1 MQQVSDNILLLTYK
15 SSDGHSQTMQGSNE
29 ATISYPQ
36 SSLFCKLIS
45 NQDDWDKLAK
55 AADYSNEL
63 EIQTDQNAPRR
74 TAKAL
79 LETDRRLFLE
89 ERYQYK
95 TAMLKMEPLEATPK
109 NDISK
114 RIMRICLIFLAGGN
128 AHRQVFFT
136 ALL

>member
-1 MQQVSDNILLLTYK
+1 
-15 SSDGHSQTMQGSNE
+15 MQGSNE

-114 RIMRICLIFLAGGN
+114 
-128 AHRQVFFT
+128 
-136 ALL
+136 